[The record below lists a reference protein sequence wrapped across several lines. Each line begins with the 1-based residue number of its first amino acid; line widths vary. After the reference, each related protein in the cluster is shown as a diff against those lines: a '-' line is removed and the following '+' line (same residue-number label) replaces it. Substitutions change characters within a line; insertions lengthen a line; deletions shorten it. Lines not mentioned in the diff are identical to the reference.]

1 MPCSV
6 AQALEVV
13 GERWTL
19 LVVRDCLLGVTR
31 FDQIQQ
37 RLGIAR
43 NVLSDRL
50 DLLVEVEVLERR
62 PYQERPV
69 RHEYVL
75 TERGRDLWPVVQ
87 ALQQWGDRWA
97 DWPDGPPVQQVHEP
111 CGRPATVV
119 PTCSACRG
127 VLHPEDLR
135 PTSGGHARNVLPT
148 P

>member
-6 AQALEVV
+6 AQALELV

-50 DLLVEVEVLERR
+50 ELLVEVAVLERR

-69 RHEYVL
+69 RYEYVL
-75 TERGRDLWPVVQ
+75 TERGRDLWLVVQ
-87 ALQQWGDRWA
+87 ALQQWGDRWTE
-97 DWPDGPPVQQVHEP
+97 WPDGPPVQQVHEP
-111 CGRPATVV
+111 CGQLTSVV
-119 PTCSACRG
+119 PTCTACRG
-127 VLHPEDLR
+127 VLHHEDLR
-135 PTSGGHARNVLPT
+135 NRPGGHPTNLLP
-148 P
+148 